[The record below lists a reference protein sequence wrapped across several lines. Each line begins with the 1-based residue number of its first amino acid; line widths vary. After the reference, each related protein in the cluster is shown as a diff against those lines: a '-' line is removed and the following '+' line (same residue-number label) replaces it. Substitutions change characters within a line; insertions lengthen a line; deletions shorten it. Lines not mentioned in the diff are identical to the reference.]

1 MEKQRKP
8 SEGGDKLGGDPF
20 GGNNDKANTL
30 LVCSDP
36 HREQLPVVGMTVG
49 EVMKQY
55 AQQLEIHGDAT
66 PIVDGT
72 EVDKNHKLG
81 AGEMLMF
88 IHKAGEKG

>member
-8 SEGGDKLGGDPF
+8 EEKSALGGNPF
-20 GGNNDKANTL
+20 DGDNEKKNTL